1 MFSVT
6 GRRARGAIVGAIG
19 VGILLLAGCGGSSGG
34 GGPKAEPAPPAADF
48 PAPKGQPLLGF
59 LKQNATEANLI
70 VSPSQ
75 KVLRVGPN
83 RYAFGIF
90 NVDRSQVT
98 DAKVALYASQGNRG
112 QGPTIGP
119 FPARID
125 TLATEPAFHSKT
137 TADDPG
143 AALAVYVTDVPFDK
157 PGIWTV
163 AAMIKKGSSSQAVL
177 LPTVSKVGQFPQVP
191 VVGAKAPL
199 THTDTAASVG
209 NPSLLDTRVPP
220 DTMHGD
226 DFADVL
232 GEKPVVLLFAS
243 PALCISRT
251 CGPVADVTEQ
261 VKQSFGDRVA
271 FIHQEPYVNNQI
283 KEGFRPPL
291 LAFGL
296 SSEPWVFVIDRN
308 GIIRSEIEGP
318 FGVDELTKD
327 VEQVAGPAK

>member
-1 MFSVT
+1 MFLVI
-6 GRRARGAIVGAIG
+6 GRRAQGAIVGALG
-19 VGILLLAGCGGSSGG
+19 VGVLLLAGCGGSSGDS
-34 GGPKAEPAPPAADF
+34 GPKAEPAPPAADF
-48 PAPKGQPLLGF
+48 PAPKGAPLIDF
-59 LKQNATEANLI
+59 LRQNATEANLI

-75 KVLRVGPN
+75 KVMRTGQN

-98 DAKVALYASQGNRG
+98 DAKVALYAAPGNRG
-112 QGPTIGP
+112 QGPTVGP

-143 AALAVYVTDVPFDK
+143 AALAVYVTDVPFDR

-163 AAMIKKGSSSQAVL
+163 AAVIKKGSSNEAVL
-177 LPTVSKVGQFPQVP
+177 LPTVSKVGQFPQIP
-191 VVGAKAPL
+191 AAGDKAPP
-199 THTDTAASVG
+199 THTDTAATVG
-209 NPSLLDTRVPP
+209 DPQLLDTRIPP
-220 DTMHGD
+220 DTMHD
-226 DFADVL
+226 DDYADVL
-232 GEKPVVLLFAS
+232 GKKPVVLLIAS
-243 PALCISRT
+243 PALCVSRT

-261 VKQSFGDRVA
+261 VKQKFGDRVA
-271 FIHQEPYVNNQI
+271 FIHQEPYADNQI
-283 KEGFRPPL
+283 QSGFRPPA

-296 SSEPWVFVIDRN
+296 STEPWVFVIDRN

-327 VEQVAGPAK
+327 VEQVAGGAN